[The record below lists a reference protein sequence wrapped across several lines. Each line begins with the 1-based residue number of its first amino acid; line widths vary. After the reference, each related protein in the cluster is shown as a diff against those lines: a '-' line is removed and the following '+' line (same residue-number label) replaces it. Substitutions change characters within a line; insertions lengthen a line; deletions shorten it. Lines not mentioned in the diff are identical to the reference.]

1 MVVAKKNPQQIAK
14 TIGQEIK
21 QRTISD
27 ISGRL
32 GNFLSNSTN
41 SLLSVVPAQFRSF
54 LPFIASELDIQAPTV
69 ENIQDRLTGKTKQS
83 EIESAEITQVP
94 SIESGN
100 RLPKKKQ
107 ILGNRGQY
115 EIEDCLGARGKG
127 IFYQAVQ
134 LLNRQ
139 PIIIKQYELPNDQHY
154 TFQRISGIELAD
166 GRSQDFRLIIPWEA
180 IVDQEYCYLV
190 FADNLYNSPT
200 LSSYL
205 QETGAMSSIEV
216 YGVLNQVLQSLQFL
230 HGQKFRLPSGLES
243 LKTPH
248 GNLSLDSLLISY
260 NLQGFLI
267 YLCDLSLW
275 EHQIIESDLNNLDFW
290 LQQDLKDLGKIC
302 CYLLAGNDQ
311 VNCENEQEWSM
322 GVEPNLQKFILQL
335 IHGKFNNAEVARHNL
350 PNLNF
355 LLENN
360 YLLHNQNKL
369 QQEPLKKPK
378 KLIFWM
384 IIGVF
389 SAACVGGLI
398 WFLTKDISQ
407 KNTANKSIDSVK
419 KISGIPL
426 GNFIYTSE
434 GKPNGIWY
442 HITEKNLLIGKK
454 SLNNKLR
461 ELSPKLQLK
470 SVPLINS
477 DPVSML
483 KTGAANFAVS
493 SLINIDQNPELG
505 YQEFAYDGLVIFIA
519 SSKKGRDKSLPIAL
533 NGKISLTQLQQIYTG
548 KITNWQELGGPQLP
562 IKLYIPS
569 SNEAI
574 INFKQRVLKKPE
586 LINNFERLISRQKG
600 NNFIQEDSL
609 QVATSLS
616 STKLMRAV
624 IQDFENENP
633 PIGSIGFDSLSKVYG
648 ECSVYPLALFD
659 NNNDPVSPLIQKDG
673 KPVTPQQIDLCNDK
687 GNYAPN
693 ITAFTSQR
701 YPLAYPLSV
710 IYLRDNRQEPI
721 GEKFAEILKTTQ
733 VQCLLSETGLIPLRK
748 LDIATCN
755 SYQ

>member
-216 YGVLNQVLQSLQFL
+216 YGVLNQVLKSLQFL

-311 VNCENEQEWSM
+311 VNC
-322 GVEPNLQKFILQL
+322 
-335 IHGKFNNAEVARHNL
+335 
-350 PNLNF
+350 
-355 LLENN
+355 
-360 YLLHNQNKL
+360 
-369 QQEPLKKPK
+369 
-378 KLIFWM
+378 
-384 IIGVF
+384 
-389 SAACVGGLI
+389 
-398 WFLTKDISQ
+398 
-407 KNTANKSIDSVK
+407 
-419 KISGIPL
+419 
-426 GNFIYTSE
+426 
-434 GKPNGIWY
+434 
-442 HITEKNLLIGKK
+442 
-454 SLNNKLR
+454 
-461 ELSPKLQLK
+461 
-470 SVPLINS
+470 
-477 DPVSML
+477 
-483 KTGAANFAVS
+483 
-493 SLINIDQNPELG
+493 
-505 YQEFAYDGLVIFIA
+505 
-519 SSKKGRDKSLPIAL
+519 
-533 NGKISLTQLQQIYTG
+533 
-548 KITNWQELGGPQLP
+548 
-562 IKLYIPS
+562 
-569 SNEAI
+569 
-574 INFKQRVLKKPE
+574 
-586 LINNFERLISRQKG
+586 
-600 NNFIQEDSL
+600 
-609 QVATSLS
+609 
-616 STKLMRAV
+616 
-624 IQDFENENP
+624 
-633 PIGSIGFDSLSKVYG
+633 
-648 ECSVYPLALFD
+648 
-659 NNNDPVSPLIQKDG
+659 
-673 KPVTPQQIDLCNDK
+673 
-687 GNYAPN
+687 
-693 ITAFTSQR
+693 
-701 YPLAYPLSV
+701 
-710 IYLRDNRQEPI
+710 
-721 GEKFAEILKTTQ
+721 
-733 VQCLLSETGLIPLRK
+733 
-748 LDIATCN
+748 
-755 SYQ
+755 